1 MHTFTTLTRFADYR
15 PTQLDAAGLGSD
27 GQEDWLVL
35 PLIQTRDS
43 GPLEESNFAA
53 ALADADANG
62 VQRDVHRFGHWG
74 PGWFE
79 IIVVAPA
86 HRAWA
91 ESLARALE
99 DYPVLDDADLGEREH
114 DDACASWD
122 TWGARDFM
130 RAVQRL
136 LPDGADADDMTAPD
150 LGEAQEC
157 GLDVEHG
164 GDGPHFCH
172 MERAAKA
179 WLDKQQKGATP

>member
-1 MHTFTTLTRFADYR
+1 MTTLTRFADYR
-15 PTQLDAAGLGSD
+15 PTQFDAAGLGAE

-53 ALADADANG
+53 AIRDAETHG
-62 VQRDVHRFGHWG
+62 VEHATHRFGHWG

-91 ESLARALE
+91 ESLADALE
-99 DYPVLDDADLGEREH
+99 DYPVLDEEDLGEREH
-114 DDACASWD
+114 EDACTSWD
-122 TWGARDFM
+122 SWGARDFM
-130 RAVQRL
+130 RQVQRL
-136 LPDGADADDMTAPD
+136 LPEGEDADDMTAPD
-150 LGEAQEC
+150 LSEAQEC

-172 MERAAKA
+172 LEQAASA
-179 WLDKQQKGATP
+179 WLAKQQKGVAP